1 MSYIIGMSRKITLDI
16 KGESSKQYSTLI
28 LELNI
33 MAKTWNKYGV
43 NITLPGQER
52 IIKWGQK
59 RGREVPSEAPE

>member
-1 MSYIIGMSRKITLDI
+1 MSRKITLNI

-43 NITLPGQER
+43 DISLPGQER

-59 RGREVPSEAPE
+59 TGRDTPSEPPH

>member
-1 MSYIIGMSRKITLDI
+1 MSRKITLNV
-16 KGESSKQYSTLI
+16 KGESSKQFSTLI

-33 MAKTWNKYGV
+33 MAKSWNRFGV

-59 RGREVPSEAPE
+59 SGKDVPTEAPN